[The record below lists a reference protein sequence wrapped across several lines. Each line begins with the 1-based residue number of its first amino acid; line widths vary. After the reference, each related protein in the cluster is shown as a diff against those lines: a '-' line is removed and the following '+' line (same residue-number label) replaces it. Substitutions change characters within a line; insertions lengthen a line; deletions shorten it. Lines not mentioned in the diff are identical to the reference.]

1 MEELSRTK
9 KKLAAQSMQ
18 KLGESLVDLPE
29 AELKT
34 MEIPEKLKDA
44 VRFAKSLKKHGA
56 RRRQMQY
63 IGSIMRDI
71 DPSPVMEALDRIT
84 LGRTIAA
91 GKFKKIEQW
100 RDRLI
105 TNSMDTKTG
114 SSSDKNQVEA
124 FLEEY
129 PDTDR
134 RRISQLVR
142 NAVKELEQKK
152 GSKSSRSLFR
162 YIKEIMEKNEPETPT

>member
-1 MEELSRTK
+1 
-9 KKLAAQSMQ
+9 
-18 KLGESLVDLPE
+18 
-29 AELKT
+29 
-34 MEIPEKLKDA
+34 
-44 VRFAKSLKKHGA
+44 
-56 RRRQMQY
+56 MQY

-129 PDTDR
+129 PDTNR

-162 YIKEIMEKNEPETPT
+162 YIKEIMEKK